1 MRLVITPLA
10 EIYIEEIGDYIA
22 EDNPNRAVSFIIELR
37 SRFRQIALS
46 PKAYRLRH
54 ELGDNTH
61 SCAHGNYVIFFS
73 HDGQDV
79 RIERV
84 MHGAHNLSGLLHP

>member
-46 PKAYRLRH
+46 PKA
-54 ELGDNTH
+54 
-61 SCAHGNYVIFFS
+61 
-73 HDGQDV
+73 
-79 RIERV
+79 
-84 MHGAHNLSGLLHP
+84 